1 MAKSKSL
8 SRHDVVAVDLAA
20 KAMEG
25 KLRMT
30 RFGIENLPAKATM
43 GQAAIISH
51 RIKTVEDGYQWADGY
66 WLLWGGGLFG
76 HDHAQLLD
84 PEDGNP
90 DTRSNRANVCKVFP
104 IGSQIQDA
112 NWIKFSHYAA
122 VYKMPDAEARMRLL
136 QEAEANHWSVQFLR
150 EQVKAI
156 RQNGGVKVKAHER
169 AKSGEDGVQ
178 AMVTI
183 VAGYQQQ
190 AVDAFDPMQSQGWI
204 TWEAMR

>member
-66 WLLWGGGLFG
+66 WLLWVEGLFG

-104 IGSQIQDA
+104 MGSQIQDA

-156 RQNGGVKVKAHER
+156 RQNGGVKVKAHDR
-169 AKSGEDGVQ
+169 AAPVEGRIEARVYIGPEHKQDVF
-178 AMVTI
+178 
-183 VAGYQQQ
+183 
-190 AVDAFDPMQSQGWI
+190 DALDRMQSQGWI
-204 TWEAMR
+204 TWEVRS